1 MSDGINFKTS
11 DQVIEV
17 GGAGKASVAGFESF
31 VTAFSDFVG
40 KEINGYYL
48 SNLGE
53 SGINYIGVAHYGNNK
68 WNESSG
74 AFLLQRARLDL
85 VGKVSYHTVYHTH
98 PSLAAEIDKLQAS
111 EKDRNYKESVLKR
124 FPQLQRFIILTRGY
138 SPIEY

>member
-1 MSDGINFKTS
+1 M
-11 DQVIEV
+11 

-40 KEINGYYL
+40 KEIRGYYL

-98 PSLAAEIDKLQAS
+98 PSMGAEIDKLQAS
-111 EKDRNYKESVLKR
+111 DKDYIHKNSMLEVY
-124 FPQLQRFIILTRGY
+124 PQVKRFIILTKDY